1 MKKIGVI
8 GGITPDSTVKYYE
21 YFTSWNRDGSKG
33 TEYPTVVIYSLDL
46 QKWYKLLAE
55 DNEKDIV
62 QYLLSG
68 VSALEHAGAQIAII
82 AANTPHMYF
91 TQLQS
96 MASIS
101 ILSIVDTTAQEALR
115 KGYKRL
121 GLLGTK
127 FTMQKSFYFE
137 VFSEYGMEV
146 VAPGQKEQ
154 DYINTMLFE
163 EVSSGQYIDS
173 SKQRVIEISRNLEVE
188 KGIDALI
195 LGCTE
200 LPLFIDENDVNM
212 AVLDTVSIH
221 ANAAIECALK

>member
-8 GGITPDSTVKYYE
+8 GGITPDSTAKYYE

-33 TEYPTVVIYSLDL
+33 ADYPTVVIYSLDL
-46 QKWYKLLAE
+46 QKWYRLLAE

-62 QYLLSG
+62 HYLLSA

-101 ILSIVDTTAQEALR
+101 MLSIVDSTAQEASR

-137 VFSEYGMEV
+137 VFSKHNMEV
-146 VAPGQKEQ
+146 VVPDQRGQ

-163 EVSSGQYIDS
+163 EISSGQYLDS
-173 SKQRVIEISRNLEVE
+173 SKQRLIQISRDLEAE

-200 LPLFIDENDVNM
+200 LPLFIDANDVHM
-212 AVLDTVSIH
+212 AVLDTVAIH
-221 ANAAIECALK
+221 ANATIECALK